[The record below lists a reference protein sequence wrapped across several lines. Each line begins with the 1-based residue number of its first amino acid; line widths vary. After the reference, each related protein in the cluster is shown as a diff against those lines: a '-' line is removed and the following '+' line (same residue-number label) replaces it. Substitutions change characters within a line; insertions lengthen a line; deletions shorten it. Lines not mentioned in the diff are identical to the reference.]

1 MFVVVV
7 LRLSMVFSHMSHL
20 HTFMCDIVSDETI
33 DIDQHL
39 RPSSD
44 DIRRTFMQNGH
55 YVHCYTD
62 DYTEQMGR
70 CHVYSFP
77 FTMNHM
83 HYVTSR
89 FSGGI
94 CSRMSVF
101 YVCAILIALLNTYS
115 LLKSHDLFQDLVN
128 WQYQIQQNKST
139 QASSIIEYP
148 HLLELYLPH
157 VHIDYVEQFLSGMN
171 TRLPCLRKLWVGYEH
186 LRSVT
191 NNFTRNLTRI
201 NCAKLQ
207 CLFFDQV
214 IYCVQPR
221 DFYLYFPSL

>member
-1 MFVVVV
+1 
-7 LRLSMVFSHMSHL
+7 
-20 HTFMCDIVSDETI
+20 MCDIVSDETI

-39 RPSSD
+39 KPSSD

-55 YVHCYTD
+55 HVHCYTD

-89 FSGGI
+89 FSGGMFANVRVLRVRDI
-94 CSRMSVF
+94 DRSF
-101 YVCAILIALLNTYS
+101 EHAFFAEIARSFPRLSQLVVSNTTE
-115 LLKSHDLFQDLVN
+115 
-128 WQYQIQQNKST
+128 QIGRSMRHLNKST
-139 QASSIIEYP
+139 QTSSIIEYP

-171 TRLPCLRKLWVGYEH
+171 TRLSCLRKLWVGYEH

-201 NCAKLQ
+201 NCEKLQ

-214 IYCVQPR
+214 IYCV
-221 DFYLYFPSL
+221 